1 MVPRPAIAA
10 ILAVACVP
18 QLAISQ
24 QYNNNDLLPHRRLD
38 IGLINTDEYA
48 DAMVTVQASPET
60 PLVGMGE
67 QDHATISRILDTTK
81 EMVGT
86 GRSLI
91 QNKLTLKQGQ
101 DMLAQANNLFHE
113 AKNIIQRQQQE
124 QANRATAGG
133 GQDDEREL
141 FLRKKYSE
149 HDISQVEE
157 NDMRS
162 LDVSRRIFQ
171 TVSWIGSFL
180 FMVI

>member
-10 ILAVACVP
+10 IILAVAACVP
-18 QLAISQ
+18 RLATSQ
-24 QYNNNDLLPHRRLD
+24 QFYSNDLLPPRRLD

-60 PLVGMGE
+60 PLVGMGK
-67 QDHATISRILDTTK
+67 QDHETISRILDTTK

-124 QANRATAGG
+124 QANRATSGG
-133 GQDDEREL
+133 GQDDERECGGL
-141 FLRKKYSE
+141 PRCQWNS
-149 HDISQVEE
+149 
-157 NDMRS
+157 
-162 LDVSRRIFQ
+162 VSRQQRADRNP
-171 TVSWIGSFL
+171 GSFHSGAQL
-180 FMVI
+180 LDSVYFRG

>member
-10 ILAVACVP
+10 ILAVACAP
-18 QLAISQ
+18 RLAISQ

-124 QANRATAGG
+124 QANRATSGG